1 MVFMKQVYSL
11 SAWSQI
17 SKAYVTYKASGI
29 DDIIKKENFP
39 CSYDRYLQN
48 VELNLIC
55 QGKKGIGYQ

>member
-1 MVFMKQVYSL
+1 MVFMKWVHSL

-17 SKAYVTYKASGI
+17 SKVNVTYETSGI
-29 DDIIKKENFP
+29 GNIIRKAKFP
-39 CSYDRYLQN
+39 CSYDLQN